1 MSTPSTKRYNFFQS
15 ALLDPQTKTSSNQQR
30 IYKSAAAMPR
40 PPPSTGSIMVVVGA
54 DPVTQRTWYLSKA
67 LLIRH
72 CTHLAEICTNP
83 FLTSVTLED
92 VDIRAFTNFVDYMR
106 SSIYTLNEQ
115 IPGYRRVHE
124 GIKACLI
131 GHKLGCMAYSNAAII
146 SLHMGFEPLAQ
157 LKTSNK
163 RLSTIRA
170 EDIDFVCRN
179 TNKDENNNDLCKGLR
194 QLFHDA
200 VASHWSYWEVNK
212 LTGHHD
218 EYMGDWTEL
227 CVNYDDFRIT
237 LLASCRTSD
246 AQRHALFKPVNQYL
260 SVEKRKVDEEA
271 TVKVDSPAASLGV
284 IGDRRP
290 VANSKRVLSGMK
302 WKGLG
307 ERRRRER
314 AEAGIVNTGATQNG
328 DEDALGREETGEVRA
343 RDGNGWTMVNGATK
357 KKA

>member
-1 MSTPSTKRYNFFQS
+1 
-15 ALLDPQTKTSSNQQR
+15 
-30 IYKSAAAMPR
+30 
-40 PPPSTGSIMVVVGA
+40 MVVVGA

-131 GHKLGCMAYSNAAII
+131 GQKLGCMAYSNAAII

-200 VASHWSYWEVNK
+200 VASHWSNWEVNK

-227 CVNYDDFRIT
+227 CVNYDDFRVT

-271 TVKVDSPAASLGV
+271 TVKVDSPGC
-284 IGDRRP
+284 IPRRH
-290 VANSKRVLSGMK
+290 
-302 WKGLG
+302 
-307 ERRRRER
+307 RRSQACSDSEACSFWER